1 MLRLRK
7 NFIVYMMGLLLVLF
21 LAEGCSK
28 NVPTPALAP
37 EPVADTVVAPV
48 EEEEIA
54 ERVFGEQESGFG
66 TGADTSFRETEFIT
80 ESGALIE
87 EPMEPIEEVVEDV
100 MAEVDPAFGVTEG
113 RDFGGEG
120 LAPMSMTNEAFSAE
134 PMEETVAPVAG
145 AIEPAPEPESF
156 MEAAPAPEPFMEP
169 APEPMIEEA
178 RLFQPRVD
186 VHLEDIH
193 FSFDQFDL
201 DETSKQVLRNN
212 ANLLRDNPE
221 MRVEIQGHCDE
232 RGTNNYNLGLGE
244 RRVMSTK
251 KFLTALGIESHRLNT
266 ISYGE
271 EKPFC
276 FDNNDDCWRQNRRS
290 HFMVIE

>member
-37 EPVADTVVAPV
+37 EPVADTVPEAAPV

-66 TGADTSFRETEFIT
+66 TGADTSFRE
-80 ESGALIE
+80 IE
-87 EPMEPIEEVVEDV
+87 EPMEPIEEVV
-100 MAEVDPAFGVTEG
+100 AEVDPVFEVTEG
-113 RDFGGEG
+113 QDFGGEG
-120 LAPMSMTNEAFSAE
+120 LEPMQMTNEAFSAE
-134 PMEETVAPVAG
+134 PMEET
-145 AIEPAPEPESF
+145 IEPTPEPEPF
-156 MEAAPAPEPFMEP
+156 VEAAPAPM
-169 APEPMIEEA
+169 MEEA
-178 RLFQPRVD
+178 RLFQPIVE

-251 KFLTALGIESHRLNT
+251 KFLTALGIESHRLTT

-276 FDNNDDCWRQNRRS
+276 FDNNDDCWLQNRRS

>member
-7 NFIVYMMGLLLVLF
+7 NFIVYMMALLLVLF

-28 NVPTPALAP
+28 NVPTPTLAP
-37 EPVADTVVAPV
+37 EPVADTVPEAAPV

-54 ERVFGEQESGFG
+54 ERVFGEQDSGFD
-66 TGADTSFRETEFIT
+66 TGADTSFRE
-80 ESGALIE
+80 IE
-87 EPMEPIEEVVEDV
+87 EPMEPIEEV
-100 MAEVDPAFGVTEG
+100 TEG
-113 RDFGGEG
+113 QDFGGEG
-120 LAPMSMTNEAFSAE
+120 LEPMQMTNEAFSAE
-134 PMEETVAPVAG
+134 PMEET
-145 AIEPAPEPESF
+145 IEPTPEPEPF
-156 MEAAPAPEPFMEP
+156 VEAAPA
-169 APEPMIEEA
+169 PMIEEA
-178 RLFQPRVD
+178 RLFQPMVE

-251 KFLTALGIESHRLNT
+251 KFLTALGIESHRLTT

>member
-7 NFIVYMMGLLLVLF
+7 NFVVYMMGLLLVLF

-28 NVPTPALAP
+28 NVPTPALTP
-37 EPVADTVVAPV
+37 EPVADTVPEAAPV

-54 ERVFGEQESGFG
+54 ERVFGEQDSGFD
-66 TGADTSFRETEFIT
+66 TGADTSFRE
-80 ESGALIE
+80 IE
-87 EPMEPIEEVVEDV
+87 EPMEPIEEVVEDM

-113 RDFGGEG
+113 QDFGGEG
-120 LAPMSMTNEAFSAE
+120 LEPMQMTNEAFSAE
-134 PMEETVAPVAG
+134 PMEET
-145 AIEPAPEPESF
+145 IEPTPE
-156 MEAAPAPEPFMEP
+156 
-169 APEPMIEEA
+169 PEPMIEEA
-178 RLFQPRVD
+178 RLFQPMVE

-201 DETSKQVLRNN
+201 DETSKQVLRDN

-251 KFLTALGIESHRLNT
+251 KFLTALGIESHRLTT

-276 FDNNDDCWRQNRRS
+276 FDNNDDCWLQNRRS

>member
-37 EPVADTVVAPV
+37 EPVADTVPEAAPV

-54 ERVFGEQESGFG
+54 ERVFGEQEPGFG
-66 TGADTSFRETEFIT
+66 TGADTSFRETDFVT
-80 ESGALIE
+80 ESGAVVE
-87 EPMEPIEEVVEDV
+87 EPMEPIEEVV
-100 MAEVDPAFGVTEG
+100 AEVDPAFEVTEG
-113 RDFGGEG
+113 QDFGGEG
-120 LAPMSMTNEAFSAE
+120 LEPMQMTNEVFSAE
-134 PMEETVAPVAG
+134 PMEET
-145 AIEPAPEPESF
+145 IEPTPEPEPF
-156 MEAAPAPEPFMEP
+156 VEAAPAPM
-169 APEPMIEEA
+169 MEEA
-178 RLFQPRVD
+178 RLFQPIVE

-251 KFLTALGIESHRLNT
+251 KFLTALGIESHRLTT

-276 FDNNDDCWRQNRRS
+276 FDNNDDCWLQNRRS

>member
-28 NVPTPALAP
+28 NVPTPAPAFAP
-37 EPVADTVVAPV
+37 EPVADTVPEAAPV

-54 ERVFGEQESGFG
+54 ERVFGEQESGFD
-66 TGADTSFRETEFIT
+66 TGADTSFRATEFIT
-80 ESGALIE
+80 ESGAVIE
-87 EPMEPIEEVVEDV
+87 EPMEPIEEVV
-100 MAEVDPAFGVTEG
+100 AEVDPAFEVTEG
-113 RDFGGEG
+113 QDFGGEG
-120 LAPMSMTNEAFSAE
+120 LEPMQMTNEAFSAE
-134 PMEETVAPVAG
+134 PMEET
-145 AIEPAPEPESF
+145 IEPTPEPEPF
-156 MEAAPAPEPFMEP
+156 VEAAPAPM
-169 APEPMIEEA
+169 MEEA
-178 RLFQPRVD
+178 RLFQPMVE

-193 FSFDQFDL
+193 FSFDQFGL

-251 KFLTALGIESHRLNT
+251 KFLTALGIESHRLTT

-276 FDNNDDCWRQNRRS
+276 FDNNDDCWLQNRRS

>member
-28 NVPTPALAP
+28 NVPTPAPAFAP
-37 EPVADTVVAPV
+37 EPVADTVPEAAPV

-66 TGADTSFRETEFIT
+66 TGADTSFRETDFVT
-80 ESGALIE
+80 ESGAVIE
-87 EPMEPIEEVVEDV
+87 EPMEPIEEVV
-100 MAEVDPAFGVTEG
+100 AEVDPAFEVTEG
-113 RDFGGEG
+113 QDFGGEG
-120 LAPMSMTNEAFSAE
+120 LE
-134 PMEETVAPVAG
+134 PMEET
-145 AIEPAPEPESF
+145 IEPT
-156 MEAAPAPEPFMEP
+156 PAPM
-169 APEPMIEEA
+169 MEEA
-178 RLFQPRVD
+178 RLFQPMVE

-193 FSFDQFDL
+193 FSFDQFGL

-251 KFLTALGIESHRLNT
+251 KFLTALGIESHRLTT

-276 FDNNDDCWRQNRRS
+276 FDNNDDCWLQNRRS